1 MEASR
6 NGRKEI
12 RWREWSTDAFDE
24 AAKSEKLVLLDL
36 FAPWCHWCHVMD
48 RTTYSDS
55 DVIRMINEK
64 FVPVRVDIDGRPD
77 ISERYNRGGFPTT
90 AFLSDRGESI
100 WGATYVPPDD
110 MKRIMKS
117 VLASKASGEVDKVL
131 ERERMQFLDVSKALE
146 RKESA
151 DSTFVDSIFEDIFS
165 TYDVQWGGFGG
176 SQKFP
181 HPDVIDLLLH
191 KYLENQDAEL
201 SDAVV
206 STLDHMT
213 DGLYDK
219 VEGGVFRYS
228 VTRDW
233 KEPHYEKMLET
244 NLGFLHNLVR
254 AHQVLG
260 QERFAKTARGVAK
273 YLLGVLRDSKTG
285 GFFSSQDAD
294 EDYYRSPSSE
304 RAHGT
309 PPRVV
314 RDIYS
319 GWNCEAVSTFI
330 EAGILLGEE
339 SWVDA
344 GKAAWKYSVDHHWNP
359 DLAMVRHR
367 KGEELYLFED
377 QVFFLEALVSMIEL
391 APPEDV
397 EEMLD
402 MGEAI
407 VGGVSKSFVHPDGG
421 YGDVMIRKDA
431 VGELVE
437 PRRSIVSNSKWARSS
452 ALFGVI
458 AFKPERTDATREI
471 LLSFHPKQVQANGL
485 FAAPYVLAWWT
496 LEKGPQLVE
505 IHGAMNKDV
514 TSAPLWQ
521 EAKGAM
527 SLGTIVMS
535 ARQVGPEIPR
545 PSKPFAV
552 ICRSTGCSKEIDDPL
567 TLFSKLR
574 EPRQV
579 VSKD

>member
-1 MEASR
+1 MEESR
-6 NGRKEI
+6 NTRKEI
-12 RWREWSTDAFDE
+12 AWREWSTEAFDE
-24 AAKSEKLVLLDL
+24 ATKSDKLVLLDL

-48 RTTYSDS
+48 KTTYSDP
-55 DVIRMINEK
+55 DIIRTINEK
-64 FVPVRVDIDGRPD
+64 FVPVRVDIDRRPD

-100 WGATYVPPDD
+100 WGRTYVPPDD
-110 MKRIMKS
+110 MKRIMIS
-117 VLASKASGEVDKVL
+117 ILASKASGEVDQAL

-151 DSTFVDSIFEDIFS
+151 DPIFVDAVFEDIFS

-176 SQKFP
+176 NQKFP
-181 HPDVIDLLLH
+181 HPDVIDLLLY
-191 KYLENQDAEL
+191 KFMEDQDREL
-201 SDAVV
+201 SDAVA

-213 DGLYDK
+213 AGLFDK
-219 VEGGVFRYS
+219 IEGGVFRYS

-233 KEPHYEKMLET
+233 REPHYEKMLET
-244 NLGFLHNLVR
+244 NLGFLRNLVH

-260 QERFAKTARGVAK
+260 QERFADTAKGVAR
-273 YLLGVLRDSKTG
+273 YLLDVLKDHETG

-294 EDYYRSPSSE
+294 EEYYRLPAAE
-304 RAHGT
+304 RVRST
-309 PPRVV
+309 PPKVV
-314 RDIYS
+314 SDIYS

-330 EAGILLGEE
+330 EAGVLLGEG

-344 GKAAWKYSVDHHWNP
+344 GKAAWRYSIDHHWNP

-377 QVFFLEALVSMIEL
+377 QVSFFGALMSMIEL
-391 APPEDV
+391 TPADDIA
-397 EEMLD
+397 EMLE

-407 VGGVSKSFVHPDGG
+407 IGGVSKAFVHPDGG
-421 YGDVMIRKDA
+421 YGDVMIKMDA

-437 PRRSIVSNSKWARSS
+437 PRRSIVSNSRWARSS

-458 AFKPERTDATREI
+458 TFKPERTDATRDI
-471 LLSFHPKQVQANGL
+471 LMSFHPKQVQANGL

-496 LEKGPQLVE
+496 LERGAQLVE
-505 IHGAMNKDV
+505 IHGAMDKDM
-514 TSAPLWQ
+514 TSVPLWT
-521 EAKGAM
+521 EAKRSM
-527 SLGTIVMS
+527 NLGTMVMS

-552 ICRSTGCSKEIDDPL
+552 VCRSTGCSKEIDDPR

-574 EPRQV
+574 EPHAGQV
-579 VSKD
+579 

>member
-6 NGRKEI
+6 SAHKEI
-12 RWREWSTDAFDE
+12 GWREWSTEAFDE
-24 AAKSEKLVLLDL
+24 ATKSDKLVLLDL

-48 RTTYSDS
+48 KTTYSNPEI
-55 DVIRMINEK
+55 IRTINEK
-64 FVPVRVDIDGRPD
+64 FVPVRVDIDRRPD

-100 WGATYVPPDD
+100 WGRTYVPPDD
-110 MKRIMKS
+110 MKRIMTS
-117 VLASKASGEVDKVL
+117 ILASKESGEVDKAL
-131 ERERMQFLDVSKALE
+131 ESERMQFLDVSKALE

-151 DSTFVDSIFEDIFS
+151 DPIFVNAVFEDIFS

-176 SQKFP
+176 NQKFP
-181 HPDVIDLLLH
+181 HPDVIDLLLY
-191 KYLENQDAEL
+191 KYMEDQDREL
-201 SDAVV
+201 SDAVA

-213 DGLYDK
+213 AGLFDK

-233 KEPHYEKMLET
+233 REPHFEKMLEA
-244 NLGFLHNLVR
+244 NLGFLRNLVH

-260 QERFAKTARGVAK
+260 QERFADTAKGVAK
-273 YLLGVLRDSKTG
+273 YLLGVLRDHETG

-294 EDYYRSPSSE
+294 EDYYRLPAAE
-304 RAHGT
+304 RGRST
-309 PPRVV
+309 PPKVV
-314 RDIYS
+314 SDIYS
-319 GWNCEAVSTFI
+319 RWNCEAVSTFI
-330 EAGILLGEE
+330 EAGVLLGEG

-344 GKAAWKYSVDHHWNP
+344 GKAAWKCSIDHHWNP
-359 DLAMVRHR
+359 GLAMVRHR

-377 QVFFLEALVSMIEL
+377 QVSFFGALMSMIEL
-391 APPEDV
+391 TPADDIA
-397 EEMLD
+397 EMLE

-407 VGGVSKSFVHPDGG
+407 IGGVNKAFVHPDGG

-437 PRRSIVSNSKWARSS
+437 PRRSIVSNSRWARSS

-458 AFKPERTDATREI
+458 TFKPERTDATRDI
-471 LLSFHPKQVQANGL
+471 LMSFHPKQVQANGL

-496 LEKGPQLVE
+496 LERGTQLVE
-505 IHGAMNKDV
+505 IHGAKDKDM
-514 TSAPLWQ
+514 TSVPLWT
-521 EAKGAM
+521 EAKRAM
-527 SLGTIVMS
+527 NLGTMVMS

-552 ICRSTGCSKEIDDPL
+552 VCRSTGCSKEIDDPR

-574 EPRQV
+574 EPRAGQV
-579 VSKD
+579 